1 MAVVF
6 VVKNDA
12 VVHREEIELASQRKA
27 QLGALYRKYGTNRLF
42 LRSFHSSGQKV
53 KWERVE
59 FVWNSSCTEIK
70 HANMFFLPVKELPPV
85 LQMMQLVG
93 AA

>member
-1 MAVVF
+1 MLVS
-6 VVKNDA
+6 K
-12 VVHREEIELASQRKA
+12 E
-27 QLGALYRKYGTNRLF
+27 LGALYRKYGTNRLF
-42 LRSFHSSGQKV
+42 LKSFHSSGQKV

-59 FVWNSSCTEIK
+59 FIWNTGCTEIK
-70 HANMFFLPVKELPPV
+70 HARMYLISVNKLPPV